1 MTHIFAVNYVYAD
14 DASALD
20 TNRPAH
26 RQFLAGLA
34 AEGALLLSGPLKASE
49 PGALL
54 IVRGEHAEGVRAQL
68 KGDPFSAK
76 VSSHTLR
83 STPGRPSSVPGCRP
97 KAPDQPICTLK
108 QSDRNVL
115 FVSPTGRHG
124 QLARS
129 CLVGWSRGWWMRL
142 VLSRY
147 IRGMG

>member
-68 KGDPFSAK
+68 KGDPFQREGLVTHVEVHPWTPVLGAWLPSE
-76 VSSHTLR
+76 SS
-83 STPGRPSSVPGCRP
+83 
-97 KAPDQPICTLK
+97 
-108 QSDRNVL
+108 
-115 FVSPTGRHG
+115 
-124 QLARS
+124 
-129 CLVGWSRGWWMRL
+129 
-142 VLSRY
+142 
-147 IRGMG
+147 